1 MPEAAISRVSWLH
14 RVVVLALVVLAVVAT
29 AGVAGFILFT
39 RPQADR
45 LSHADAIVVLGGE
58 WDGRVAYGL
67 DLARRGYA
75 DTVLLSDGY
84 AGLGHDGD
92 FARACAEP
100 IPGVRVIC
108 FAPQPYTTRGE
119 AMYTAKLAA
128 EHQWRTV
135 IVVSWNY
142 HMVRARYIFRRCF
155 DGDLIMR
162 PVPRSYDRL
171 RVRDWA
177 SIYWYQYAA
186 LAKAAIL
193 GCG

>member
-1 MPEAAISRVSWLH
+1 MPEGTFSRVSWMRRLA
-14 RVVVLALVVLAVVAT
+14 VLALVVLTVLAS
-29 AGVAGFILFT
+29 AGVAGFVLFN
-39 RPQADR
+39 RPRADPLAR
-45 LSHADAIVVLGGE
+45 ADAIVVLGGE

-75 DTVLLSDGY
+75 DTVLLSEGY
-84 AGLGHDGD
+84 TGLGHDSDLAG
-92 FARACAEP
+92 ACAEP
-100 IPGVRVIC
+100 IPAVRVVC
-108 FAPQPYTTRGE
+108 FAPEPYTTRGE

-142 HMVRARYIFRRCF
+142 HLVRARYIFRRCF

-171 RVRDWA
+171 GVRDWA